1 MIELMKAGGVPM
13 LFVLL
18 LGVLAVVAA
27 VGFAWRP
34 DEKRIGAVRALS
46 LATFCSVGVG
56 TCSDLAAVGQH
67 VTGNPEWAH
76 SPDLHLLLLEGFA
89 ESMSPGILGLSLLT
103 IAWLV
108 MAVGH
113 RRLAA
118 RS

>member
-1 MIELMKAGGVPM
+1 MKAGGVPM

-18 LGVLAVVAA
+18 LGVAAAVAA
-27 VGFAWRP
+27 VRFAWRP
-34 DEKRIGAVRALS
+34 DERRIGAVRALTVAALFS
-46 LATFCSVGVG
+46 IGVG
-56 TCSDLAAVGQH
+56 TCSDLAAVGH
-67 VTGNPEWAH
+67 NIASNDEWAH
-76 SPDLHLLLLEGFA
+76 SPDMPLMVLQGVS
-89 ESMSPGILGLSLLT
+89 ESMSPGILGFALLT

>member
-1 MIELMKAGGVPM
+1 M

-18 LGVLAVVAA
+18 LGALAAVAA
-27 VGFAWRP
+27 IRFAWKP
-34 DEKRIGAVRALS
+34 DERRIGAVRALS
-46 LATFCSVGVG
+46 VATLCSIGVG

-67 VTGNPEWAH
+67 VAHNPEWAH

-89 ESMSPGILGLSLLT
+89 ESMSPGILGFALLAIT
-103 IAWLV
+103 WLV